1 VKIEDAIKQKKFA
14 DPYHKVMVNLLYT
27 SNWLVYMESGVF
39 KRHGLTMPQYNV
51 LRILK
56 GQLPNA
62 ATVNLL
68 IERMLDKSSNASRIV
83 EKLRAKGLIDRHEC
97 KMDRRRV
104 DVKINEKGLAL
115 LELASADMKKFYT
128 NNQSLTPDE
137 ASLLSDL
144 LDKLRG
150 DKELK

>member
-1 VKIEDAIKQKKFA
+1 
-14 DPYHKVMVNLLYT
+14 
-27 SNWLVYMESGVF
+27 MESGLF
-39 KRHGLTMPQYNV
+39 KRHGLTIPQYNV

-68 IERMLDKSSNASRIV
+68 IDRMIDKSSNASRIV

-97 KMDRRRV
+97 KDDRRRV
-104 DVKINEKGLAL
+104 DVIINEKGLAL
-115 LELASADMKKFYT
+115 LELATADMKKFHT
-128 NNQSLTPDE
+128 DHRALTPEE
-137 ASLLSDL
+137 ALLLSDL
-144 LDKLRG
+144 LDKLRC